1 MNGDKEQQYKAAL
14 RASRDKILELQQQ
27 VSRQSEPIAII
38 GMACVFPGV
47 YPKDAETPEAFHRQL
62 VAGVDSVVDVPPERQ
77 SQWRSR
83 HAPDRRPQV
92 AGLARAAL
100 LGRDLYGF
108 DCAFF
113 GIPEAEARM
122 TDPQHRLL
130 LELAHRATED
140 AGMPRG
146 LAVGGDVGVFVGKSG
161 TDYMFDILGTERA
174 AADDPYTL
182 TGNMHSALAGRLT
195 HFFDWTGPS
204 VSCEAACS
212 TGLVAVMSAIN
223 SLRAGECS
231 FALAGTVNLLLGPTP
246 SHWLNAMHALAP
258 DGRCKAFGAAADGF
272 GRGEGGA
279 AFILQRLSDAQR
291 DGNRIHAVLL
301 GGAIGSDGHSRNFTA
316 PNGRGQRQ
324 VISRALANAHVDP
337 GEVAYVET
345 HGTGTPI
352 GDPIEAESLA
362 AVYGHNRSAP
372 LLIGSVK
379 ANVGHLEA
387 AAGMASLVK
396 AVMAVREGM
405 LPQSLHAQPAN
416 PLIDWPRLSLEVNKE
431 SRPWPQSY
439 ARRIAGVSGFAIA
452 GTLAHLL
459 LEAPPAREERRARP
473 AASPAAPSS
482 LRTRILPFS
491 ARGEEQLRELVART
505 LERLDAGVPYEALC
519 DAAANARPH
528 ADPSLR
534 ERLAVCADD
543 AAEAA
548 SVLRDV
554 LQGKKQRA
562 ALRGAYAKTPPP
574 VIFLYSG
581 QGSQASGMGRD
592 LYDAFPE
599 FRQVLDRCEALAAPH
614 LGHSLLEVMF
624 ADDDPRLNDTCVTQP
639 AIYSHQAAL
648 TELLRSRGVR
658 PAAVLGHSIGEYA
671 AAYASGVVTLE
682 TGLAIV
688 LKRGEL
694 AASVRRQGGMAA
706 VLGGENAVRAV
717 IDAFPGVSIAAVNGE
732 ASVTVA
738 GEAEELRSA
747 LAALSERGLEHR
759 AMPVSHAF
767 HCPLMDPVLPEFAGF
782 LRQQSFARPDIP
794 FLSGRTG
801 QYEENIAD
809 WPAYF
814 TRQTRE
820 PVQFSR
826 AVANARERIFLEMG
840 AGPTL
845 TSFGRQMLPE
855 AQWLFAQS
863 GSVGQR
869 PLALAL
875 AKLFALGF
883 ALRWRWLAADPW
895 MPEAAPTTVFQ
906 CAHVAPETFP
916 RNERENAAA
925 LPDRQDAS
933 SEPRETCA
941 PPPAADAASPTAAA
955 LILRLATRQ
964 CETFS
969 AICAQQQK
977 LLHR

>member
-1 MNGDKEQQYKAAL
+1 MTPDKEQQYKAAL
-14 RASRDKILELQQQ
+14 RASRDKILELQAQ
-27 VSRQSEPIAII
+27 VSRCAEPIAVI

-47 YPKDAETPEAFHRQL
+47 HPRDAESPEAFHRQL
-62 VAGVDSVVDVPPERQ
+62 SEGVDSVADMPPERL

-83 HAPDRRPQV
+83 HAPDKQPRVP
-92 AGLARAAL
+92 GLARAAL

-130 LELAHRATED
+130 LELAQRATED
-140 AGMPRG
+140 AGQPRG
-146 LAVGGDVGVFVGKSG
+146 LAAGCDVGVFVGKTG
-161 TDYMFDILGTERA
+161 AEYLFDILGTERE

-204 VSCEAACS
+204 VSCETACS
-212 TGLVAVMSAIN
+212 TGLVAVMAAIN

-231 FALAGTVNLLLGPTP
+231 FALAGAVNLLLGPTP

-291 DGNRIHAVLL
+291 DGNRIHALLL
-301 GGAIGSDGHSRNFTA
+301 GGAVGSDGQSRSFTA
-316 PNGRGQRQ
+316 PNSRGQRQ
-324 VISRALANAHVDP
+324 VIGRALANAQVDP
-337 GEVAYVET
+337 AEVAYVET

-362 AVYGHNRSAP
+362 AVYGPDRSAP

-379 ANVGHLEA
+379 SNVGHLEA

-396 AVMAVREGM
+396 AIMAVREGM
-405 LPQSLHAQPAN
+405 LPSTLHSQPAN
-416 PLIDWPRLSLEVNKE
+416 PLIDWARLSLELNTE
-431 SRPWPQSY
+431 TRPWPRSY
-439 ARRIAGVSGFAIA
+439 ARRIAGVSGFAISGA
-452 GTLAHLL
+452 LAHLL
-459 LEAPPAREERRARP
+459 VESPPAWQGPRPRP
-473 AASPAAPSS
+473 AASPDAPCDP
-482 LRTRILPFS
+482 RTRVLPLS
-491 ARGEEQLRELVART
+491 AREEEQLRELVAQS
-505 LERLDAGVPYEALC
+505 LERLDAGIPFEALC

-528 ADPSLR
+528 DNPLLR

-548 SVLRDV
+548 DALRHVLK
-554 LQGKKQRA
+554 GKKQRA
-562 ALRGAYAKTPPP
+562 APRGAKPNTPPA
-574 VIFLYSG
+574 VLFLYGG
-581 QGSQASGMGRD
+581 QGSQAPGMGRD

-599 FRQVLDRCEALAAPH
+599 FRRVLDRCEALASKR

-624 ADDDPRLNDTCVTQP
+624 ADDDPRLGETRVTQP

-648 TELLRSRGVR
+648 TELMRCRGVR
-658 PAAVLGHSIGEYA
+658 PAAALGHSIGEYA
-671 AAYASGVVTLE
+671 AAHACGIVSLE

-688 LKRGEL
+688 LERGEL

-706 VLGGENAVRAV
+706 VLGGEDDVRSALG
-717 IDAFPGVSIAAVNGE
+717 AFAGVSIAAINE
-732 ASVTVA
+732 ESSVTIA
-738 GEAEELRSA
+738 GDAEELRAA
-747 LAALSERGLEHR
+747 LAALAARGMEHR
-759 AMPVSHAF
+759 VMPVSHAF
-767 HCPLMDPVLPEFAGF
+767 HCPLLDPVLPDFTRF
-782 LRQQSFARPDIP
+782 LRGQEFARPAIP
-794 FLSGRTG
+794 FLSGCTG
-801 QYEENIAD
+801 QYEEDVAD

-814 TRQTRE
+814 TRQTRQ
-820 PVQFSR
+820 PVQFYR
-826 AVANARERIFLEMG
+826 AVTNARESIFLEMG

-845 TSFGRQMLPE
+845 TSFGRQILPE
-855 AQWLFAQS
+855 AHWVFAQN
-863 GSVGQR
+863 GGDGQR

-875 AKLFALGF
+875 ARLFSLG
-883 ALRWRWLAADPW
+883 LDVNWRWLAADPW
-895 MPEAAPTTVFQ
+895 MPEAAPYTAFRR
-906 CAHVAPETFP
+906 ARVAPAPSGQQDQAGAAQAPESP
-916 RNERENAAA
+916 GVSPEAPGQGGASASPEQGPLSSAA
-925 LPDRQDAS
+925 LVVQ
-933 SEPRETCA
+933 
-941 PPPAADAASPTAAA
+941 
-955 LILRLATRQ
+955 LAMKQ

-977 LLHR
+977 LLQR